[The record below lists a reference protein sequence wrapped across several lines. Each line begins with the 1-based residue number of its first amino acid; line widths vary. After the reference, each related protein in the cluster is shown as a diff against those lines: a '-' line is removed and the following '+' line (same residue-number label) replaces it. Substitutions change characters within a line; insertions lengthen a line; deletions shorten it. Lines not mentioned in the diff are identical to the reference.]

1 MASTTHSGGTTATPT
16 LPDYGHGAD
25 HAHGHHDPDVA
36 HHFDDAGHQ
45 FEAGKLGI
53 WAFLVTEVLF
63 FSGLFCA
70 YSIWRSNH
78 PEIFLYAQHY
88 LDTKLGATNTVVLLF
103 SSLTAAWAVRCAQLN
118 QKRGLVLCIVLTLA
132 CAFGFLGIKYVE
144 YSHKLHDGIGW
155 GSGLGSG
162 HFKEL
167 TAYAPKNP
175 IITELDESGRHYV
188 KVDYAANIARA
199 QGLPVLPE
207 ATKEEH
213 MASITAVRGQYAAE
227 PEGVRNFFSIYYAMT
242 GLHGIH
248 VIGGIIVFAWLLVRA
263 LKGRFHAG
271 YFGPIDFAALYW
283 HLVDLIWIYLFPMLY
298 LIH

>member
-1 MASTTHSGGTTATPT
+1 MSSNPHSGTVAAPT
-16 LPDYGHGAD
+16 LPDFGHGAG

-36 HHFDDAGHQ
+36 HHFDSANQQ
-45 FEAGKLGI
+45 FDAGKLGI

-78 PEIFLYAQHY
+78 PEIFLFAQHY

-118 QKRGLVLCIVLTLA
+118 QKRGLVVCLALTLL

-144 YSHKLHDGIGW
+144 YSHKIHEGIGW
-155 GSGLGSG
+155 GNGVGWN
-162 HFKEL
+162 EDVRAA
-167 TAYAPKNP
+167 TAFNPQNP
-175 IITELDESGRHYV
+175 ILTTLDSRGHYH
-188 KVDYAANIARA
+188 KVGYALDIARER
-199 QGLPVLPE
+199 GLPIATPE
-207 ATKEEH
+207 ERAATV
-213 MASITAVRGQYAAE
+213 TALRGEFAAE
-227 PEGVRNFFSIYYAMT
+227 PEGVRTFFAIYYGMT

-248 VIGGIIVFAWLLVRA
+248 VLGGIVVFVWLLVRA

-271 YFGPIDFAALYW
+271 YFGPVDYCALYW
-283 HLVDLIWIYLFPMLY
+283 HLVDLVWIYLFPMLY